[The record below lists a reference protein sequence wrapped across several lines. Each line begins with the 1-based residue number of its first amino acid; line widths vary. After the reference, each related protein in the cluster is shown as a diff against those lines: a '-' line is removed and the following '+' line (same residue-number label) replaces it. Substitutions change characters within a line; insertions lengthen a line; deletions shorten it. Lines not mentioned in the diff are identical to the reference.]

1 MDIIKELSDNQTI
14 LLLMPGI
21 EYNKIVLETIK
32 TLSDKRVCYV
42 TLNKTYGALKEL
54 FKKNKIKTDNILF
67 VDAITRS
74 LKEAK
79 DIPKECYFVSP
90 TSISDAF
97 AALHTII
104 QQEYDYPVFDSLT
117 NLFSYKE
124 TEGVEDLIFVL
135 LNKIRET
142 KTKAVFYALNEQEKF
157 IPRCCM
163 YVEKTIVIEK

>member
-1 MDIIKELSDNQTI
+1 MDIIKQLADNQTI

-32 TLSDKRVCYV
+32 TLSDKKVLYV
-42 TLNKTYGALKEL
+42 TLNKTFASLKDL
-54 FKKNKIKTDNILF
+54 FKKNKVPTDNIVF
-67 VDAITRS
+67 VDIITRS
-74 LKEAK
+74 LKDAK
-79 DIPKECYFVSP
+79 DVQNQCYFLSP
-90 TSISDAF
+90 ASITDAF

-104 QQEYDYPVFDSLT
+104 QSNYDYLIFDSLT

-124 TEGVEDLIFVL
+124 TEDVENIIFVL